1 MFWYLL
7 PFLGIAL
14 ILALTLKQ
22 IPLSDTAGMV
32 ARGEAVGGEEAERLE
47 AERAAARHAADAQT
61 TETTT
66 GRKGFQPTATPAG
79 PSHDDELTRLRG

>member
-1 MFWYLL
+1 LAPVFWYLL

-47 AERAAARHAADAQT
+47 AERAERASSGRQSAAV
-61 TETTT
+61 
-66 GRKGFQPTATPAG
+66 
-79 PSHDDELTRLRG
+79 

>member
-7 PFLGIAL
+7 PFLAVAL
-14 ILALTLKQ
+14 VLALTLRQ

-47 AERAAARHAADAQT
+47 AERHSGPVPPASAR
-61 TETTT
+61 
-66 GRKGFQPTATPAG
+66 
-79 PSHDDELTRLRG
+79 